1 MKVSVSSIIVSLCND
16 CVAGVCHGDD
26 IGYLFHNAIVDLD
39 LDATSPEYKTR
50 SRIVKMWTNFAKTG

>member
-1 MKVSVSSIIVSLCND
+1 VSLCNE

-39 LDATSPEYKTR
+39 LEPTSPEYKTR